1 MIKTTLVLLAAVAAI
16 TQAQSTPE
24 RPPPPPGFD
33 AEGSPTEAA
42 ALAPSFGVQ
51 ATASSLQPFRYKWV
65 WCNGRWRQVNICI
78 DTTCRYIVWIVCCLG
93 DEIDLPCCLH

>member
-1 MIKTTLVLLAAVAAI
+1 MMTKTTLVLLAAVAAI
-16 TQAQSTPE
+16 IQSRPE

-51 ATASSLQPFRYKWV
+51 APASSLQPFRFKWV
-65 WCNGRWRQVNICI
+65 WCNGRWRQVEYQYTLALIELMPI
-78 DTTCRYIVWIVCCLG
+78 
-93 DEIDLPCCLH
+93 

>member
-1 MIKTTLVLLAAVAAI
+1 MMIKTTLVLLAAVAAL

-51 ATASSLQPFRYKWV
+51 ATASTDHILPASVRFKWV
-65 WCNGRWRQVNICI
+65 WCNGRWRQVNISI
-78 DTTCRYIVWIVCCLG
+78 DTTCTLYGLFAA
-93 DEIDLPCCLH
+93 

>member
-51 ATASSLQPFRYKWV
+51 ATASALQPFRYKWV
-65 WCNGRWRQVNICI
+65 WCNGRWRQVNISI
-78 DTTCRYIVWIVCCLG
+78 DTTCTLTLYGLFSA
-93 DEIDLPCCLH
+93 